1 MTSELPGNL
10 RPGDFGAGEPGLEQ
24 LLTTLASGPAPG
36 ELAGEQA
43 ALAMFRANV
52 PPPAPAPG
60 GTRPMRQLRGQR
72 LRSRR
77 LGGRWLRGVRLGVIS
92 AAALA
97 GGFTA
102 AAYAAVLPA
111 PVQHAAY
118 QAFHAIGVPD
128 SHPAK
133 AAAGHRGAP
142 SGTSPTGRPGS
153 STPAG
158 RAHPK
163 PSASGRAIASAA
175 PKPSST
181 AKPKPSTSAGAPAGP
196 VALSVQAS
204 SGQILAGGTV
214 SLTGQV
220 TAGGRPEGGAVVRL
234 MEHVAGQPGWQDAQR
249 ATASAQGSV
258 TFTVPSLTSNARFRL
273 AAGGAHSATVIVT
286 VVPGL
291 SVNLTE
297 GPRGADDDLAFS
309 TVYARRG
316 DVVVLQTFR
325 GGRWVS
331 VRDRLLG
338 ASGETRFVLKASKW
352 QGDQLRVVLLATRR
366 HARAVS
372 STVTVPP
379 PG

>member
-24 LLTTLASGPAPG
+24 LLATLASGPAAD

-118 QAFHAIGVPD
+118 QAFHAIGVPN
-128 SHPAK
+128 SHAK
-133 AAAGHRGAP
+133 AAAGHGGVP
-142 SGTSPTGRPGS
+142 SGTSPS
-153 STPAG
+153 AHSTSPAG

-163 PSASGRAIASAA
+163 PSESGGAAAAAS
-175 PKPSST
+175 PKPSSGAT
-181 AKPKPSTSAGAPAGP
+181 PSPKPSSSGSAPAGP

-204 SGQILAGGTV
+204 NGQILAGGTV

-220 TAGGRPEGGAVVRL
+220 TAGGRPDGGAVVRL
-234 MEHVAGQPGWQDAQR
+234 IEHVAGQPGWQDARR
-249 ATASAQGSV
+249 ATASGRGTV

-273 AAGGAHSATVIVT
+273 AAGGARSATVIVT

-291 SVNLTE
+291 SVNLTA
-297 GPRGADDDLAFS
+297 GPRGADDDLAVS

-316 DVVVLQTFR
+316 DVVVLQAFR
-325 GGRWVS
+325 GGGWVN
-331 VRDRLLG
+331 VRARLLG
-338 ASGETRFVLKASKW
+338 TSGQTRFVLKASTW
-352 QGDQLRVVLLATRR
+352 QGDQLRVVLPATRR

-372 STVTVPP
+372 SPVTVPSP
-379 PG
+379 A